1 MSNRDHLVDGLHSVL
16 SGLWEGS
23 DKRAQREFRE
33 LMDWSVR
40 TVKSSV
46 PTYRAGTFPGPVLED
61 APDRVF
67 LESAAGGM
75 RGIEAAFRAGDSQE
89 TARLVKDLL
98 TDLSEPRS
106 GFVGK

>member
-61 APDRVF
+61 APQDQAATNVP
-67 LESAAGGM
+67 LTVVVNWQSA
-75 RGIEAAFRAGDSQE
+75 
-89 TARLVKDLL
+89 LK
-98 TDLSEPRS
+98 
-106 GFVGK
+106 K